1 MLLLLA
7 LLGACFAGLLASICM
22 TIFELPFCG
31 RWGMAGVAEW
41 QVNAVIV
48 SVLIRKFTQRRVIAS
63 MSVAMHLFHGSA
75 LGIVFRLLL
84 LGLLGRT
91 ILSLSLLSYAVMYS
105 IVLWIISPF
114 LTRPLFEHSGGFRMT
129 RKGLA
134 VSFLAHIVYGVFLG
148 LLIPIIG

>member
-1 MLLLLA
+1 
-7 LLGACFAGLLASICM
+7 M
-22 TIFELPFCG
+22 TSFEIPFWR
-31 RWGMAGVAEW
+31 RWGMEGVAEW

-48 SVLIRKFTQRRVIAS
+48 SVLIRKFTPRSVVAS
-63 MSVAMHLFHGSA
+63 MSVAMHLFHGAA
-75 LGIVFRLLL
+75 LGIIFRLLL
-84 LGLLGRT
+84 LGLLGTT
-91 ILSLSLLSYAVMYS
+91 ILSLSVLSYAIVYS

-114 LTRPLFEHSGGFRMT
+114 LTRRFFELSGGFRMT